1 VSAAQA
7 CEAGPLVDAY
17 PADGG
22 WADGETSV
30 TTRREPR
37 RRNPRRGTPVGDCD
51 GLLVR
56 SRTDPERFGDFFDG
70 HYDEVLTY
78 FAVRVRSPETA
89 ADLCAETFAAV
100 LAGVARFDPEQGSE
114 SQWLYGIAR
123 NLLYRYWRD
132 LRVQSNARDDL
143 GIASSE
149 LDDDT
154 AAMIARVDAEAQ
166 RSALAIALDQLPPS
180 LRDAVEMRLLSE
192 LEYSEIA
199 QVLGCRPGAAR
210 VRVHRGLRRLRSVMD
225 GDSNG

>member
-1 VSAAQA
+1 M
-7 CEAGPLVDAY
+7 
-17 PADGG
+17 
-22 WADGETSV
+22 

-37 RRNPRRGTPVGDCD
+37 RNRRHVTPVGDCD

-100 LAGVARFDPEQGSE
+100 LAGIARFDPAQGSE

-143 GIASSE
+143 GMASSE

-154 AAMIARVDAEAQ
+154 AAMIARVDASAR
-166 RSALAIALDQLPPS
+166 RSAMAIALDQLPVN
-180 LRDAVEMRLLSE
+180 LRRAVEMRVLSE
-192 LEYSEIA
+192 LDYTEIA
-199 QVLGCRPGAAR
+199 EQLGCRPGAAR
-210 VRVHRGLRRLRSVMD
+210 VRVHRGLRRLRSVMEED
-225 GDSNG
+225 NGG

>member
-1 VSAAQA
+1 MSVARA

-22 WADGETSV
+22 WADGESGV

-37 RRNPRRGTPVGDCD
+37 PDPRLVTPGGDCD

-56 SRTDPERFGDFFDG
+56 SRTDPERFGEFFDG
-70 HYDEVLTY
+70 HYDEVLAY
-78 FAVRVRSPETA
+78 FAVRVRSPEAA

-100 LAGVARFDPEQGSE
+100 LAGVARFDPAQGSE

-132 LRVQSNARDDL
+132 LRVHRNARDDL
-143 GIASSE
+143 GMASSE

-154 AAMIARVDAEAQ
+154 AAMIDRVDAAAR
-166 RSALAIALDQLPPS
+166 RSAMTIALDQLPVT
-180 LRDAVEMRLLSE
+180 LRRAVEMRVLSE
-192 LEYSEIA
+192 LDYTEIA
-199 QVLGCRPGAAR
+199 AQLGCRPGAAR
-210 VRVHRGLRRLRSVMD
+210 VRVHRGLRRLRSVMEQD
-225 GDSNG
+225 NRG

>member
-1 VSAAQA
+1 MSAARA
-7 CEAGPLVDAY
+7 CEAGPLRDAY

-30 TTRREPR
+30 TTRREPH
-37 RRNPRRGTPVGDCD
+37 RNPRHVTRVGHCD

-78 FAVRVRSPETA
+78 FAVRVRSPEAA

-100 LAGVARFDPEQGSE
+100 LAGVARFDPAQGSE

-166 RSALAIALDQLPPS
+166 RSALAVALDQLPPT
-180 LRDAVEMRLLSE
+180 LRDAVEMRVLSE

-210 VRVHRGLRRLRSVMD
+210 VRVPRGLRRLRSVMEED
-225 GDSNG
+225 NGG